1 MQYSLIENV
10 TYCHFVQK
18 TPQWQFGATCVNVHA
33 RIFMVTSTVFTTVL
47 VFHIH
52 VRGYYF

>member
-18 TPQWQFGATCVNVHA
+18 TPQWQFGATCVNVM
-33 RIFMVTSTVFTTVL
+33 REFSWLLPLFL
-47 VFHIH
+47 PQ
-52 VRGYYF
+52 Y